1 MCNLFQTETFS
12 QVAYIYGIGV
22 VGLYDFGTISPYTYV
37 DNAVLVFTIS
47 YTLIALLRSLVTRIL
62 YLNLKK
68 CVDIDIQQ
76 GRSNVEHY
84 HYLMF
89 VLLPLAADQ
98 LRASKVFSLYL
109 YLNMMLTLCGH
120 IVSTLRL
127 L

>member
-1 MCNLFQTETFS
+1 MFQSETFS

-22 VGLYDFGTISPYTYV
+22 VGLYDFGTLSSYTYV
-37 DNAVLVFTIS
+37 DNAILVFSAI
-47 YTLIALLRSLVTRIL
+47 YTVVALLRSLVTRIL

-68 CVDIDIQQ
+68 CVDINIER
-76 GRSNVEHY
+76 GLNNVENY

-98 LRASKVFSLYL
+98 LKASKVFSLYL

-120 IVSTLRL
+120 IVSILRI
-127 L
+127 